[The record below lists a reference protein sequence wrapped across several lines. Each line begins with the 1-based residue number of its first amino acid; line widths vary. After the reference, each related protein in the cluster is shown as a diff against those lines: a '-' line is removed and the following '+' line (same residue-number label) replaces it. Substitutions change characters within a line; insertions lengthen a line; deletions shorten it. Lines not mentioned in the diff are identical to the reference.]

1 MIRRAAVLAAVLAV
15 LTAAAVSRAAGFEG
29 ELLARINAHRQE
41 RGLTALH
48 RDAVLDRL
56 ALAHSRGME
65 RGGKLSHDGF
75 DERFARA
82 DSDHC
87 VENVGLR
94 LPDPS
99 PERQF
104 EGWRDSPGH
113 DENLLDT
120 DIRRAG
126 LGRSG
131 GYTTFFGCR

>member
-15 LTAAAVSRAAGFEG
+15 LATAAPSMAGGFED
-29 ELLARINAHRQE
+29 ELLARINAYRQE
-41 RGLTALH
+41 HGLAALH

-56 ALAHSRGME
+56 ALSHSRGME

-82 DSDHC
+82 DSNHC

-99 PERQF
+99 PGRQF

-113 DENLLDT
+113 DENLLDP

-131 GYTTFFGCR
+131 GYATFLGCR